1 MNKPDRNLQAFI
13 GHFLDLYKIAS
24 FNFINPHSYTKFRQI
39 KSIQEKTSSTVF
51 IETGTYRGVT
61 TKRCSSLFDKI
72 YTIELDE
79 KLAVE
84 AAAYLADKK
93 HVEVIQGDALEA
105 LPKILEDDGVN
116 NVLIFLDGHFS
127 GGETACSNLPEPA
140 IEELKII
147 SKYSRKVKGIV
158 IDDFRLFGTEHG
170 FPTKSEL
177 IKAAEGY
184 FDGYEIIVHL
194 DQLIIAKSK

>member
-39 KSIQEKTSSTVF
+39 KSIQEKTRSTVF

-61 TKRCSSLFDKI
+61 TKRCSSLFEKI
-72 YTIELDE
+72 YTVELDE

-84 AAAYLADKK
+84 AAAYLADEK

-105 LPKILEDDGVN
+105 LPKILEDDSVN

-147 SKYSRKVKGIV
+147 SKYSKKVKGIV

-177 IKAAEGY
+177 IKAAESY